1 MLDFPAHLWMALYL
15 GYLTPSQR
23 TPQEKL
29 PLVKSELA
37 FPSAPGREKMFT
49 TSRSPMEMSSTKALY
64 LMRRTAD
71 SPVKLRFLRSLFLAL
86 LLAGSA
92 ATLPAQTPEV
102 ITVDA
107 SAPAHAFPHFWEQM
121 FGSGRAV
128 LSLRDSYRR
137 DLREVKQITDFR
149 YVRFHAVFHDE
160 MGVYDEDAQGS
171 AIYNFSYVDQSYD
184 GLLANDVKPFVE
196 ISFMPKKLA
205 AKEILHAFWYKQ
217 NVSPPKDYA
226 KWDDLITQFAKHL
239 VDRYG
244 IDEVS
249 QWYFEVW
256 NEPNIDFWGGEPK
269 QATYWEL
276 YDHTARALK
285 AVNPR
290 LRVGG
295 PSTAQAAWAAEF
307 IRHCSE
313 NHIPVDFVSSH
324 VYGNDRSEDVFASHE
339 DIPRNRMVCR
349 SVKKVHD
356 EIQSSPMPKLP
367 LIWSEFNASYKNEP
381 EVTDAA
387 YMGPWLADTLRQC
400 DGLTEMMSYWTF
412 SDVFEEQG
420 VVRTPL
426 YGGFGLISAGDILKP
441 AFNAIK
447 LLHELGDQRIELDS
461 DSALLTRKK
470 DGSLVLAVW
479 NYAPPEKEGQ
489 PKTITLRFKGARAKK
504 ALIST
509 VDPAHGDMHSA
520 YAKMGSPRYPTQAQ
534 IRELRKAAEL
544 AAPESRNLRNGELT
558 LTLPSYGLALLTLQ

>member
-1 MLDFPAHLWMALYL
+1 MKI
-15 GYLTPSQR
+15 Q
-23 TPQEKL
+23 
-29 PLVKSELA
+29 
-37 FPSAPGREKMFT
+37 
-49 TSRSPMEMSSTKALY
+49 
-64 LMRRTAD
+64 
-71 SPVKLRFLRSLFLAL
+71 FLRRIMLAVVL
-86 LLAGSA
+86 TA
-92 ATLPAQTPEV
+92 AIASAQTPDV
-102 ITVDA
+102 IVVDA
-107 SAPAHAFPHFWEQM
+107 SAPAHPFPHFWEQM

-128 LSLRDSYRR
+128 LSLRDSYRQ
-137 DLREVKQITDFR
+137 DMREVKQVTDFH

-160 MGVYDEDAQGS
+160 FGIYDEDTQGTPV
-171 AIYNFSYVDQSYD
+171 YNFSYLDQSYD
-184 GLLANDVKPFVE
+184 GLLANGVRPFVE
-196 ISFMPKKLA
+196 LSFMPKKLA

-239 VDRYG
+239 VERHG

-269 QATYWEL
+269 QATYWDL

-295 PSTAQAAWAAEF
+295 PSTAQAAWADAF
-307 IRHCSE
+307 IQHCSE
-313 NHIPVDFVSSH
+313 NHVPVDFVSSH
-324 VYGNDRSEDVFASHE
+324 VYGNDRSEDIFGTHE
-339 DIPRNRMVCR
+339 DIPRDRMVCR
-349 SVKKVHD
+349 AVKKVHD
-356 EIQSSPMPKLP
+356 QIASSVMPTLP

-420 VVRTPL
+420 VVKTPF
-426 YGGFGLISAGDILKP
+426 YGGFGLIAAGGIPKP
-441 AFNAIK
+441 AFNTFK
-447 LLHELGDQRIELDS
+447 LLHELGDQRIELNS

-479 NYAPPEKEGQ
+479 NYAPPEKEGTS
-489 PKTITLRFKGARAKK
+489 KSVTVKFKGVHATK
-504 ALIST
+504 ASVAIL
-509 VDPAHGDMHSA
+509 DPTHGDVHPT
-520 YAKMGSPRYPTQAQ
+520 YAKMGSPPYPTQAQ
-534 IRELRKAAEL
+534 IRDLRKAAQL
-544 AAPESRNLRNGELT
+544 PSPVTRSIRGGELT
-558 LTLPSYGLALLTLQ
+558 LTLPSYGLALITLK